1 MQAHAHRTSFF
12 LGIFKSEVKSN
23 KKSVFRNGEPDSLNY
38 HISSAFEN
46 VYSFWQAFTCNIH
59 A

>member
-38 HISSAFEN
+38 HI
-46 VYSFWQAFTCNIH
+46 
-59 A
+59 